1 MTCCSFLS
9 FVVFPFAQI
18 NSGEL
23 GYGGTKDKRA
33 CTTQWVTVR
42 KLPAM
47 DVAHTL
53 NRTFIDSL
61 RHLESNKDGDA
72 GENASHN
79 NHRARQLLAGSFS
92 YVDAPL
98 QLGDL
103 KGNRFGITLRRLR
116 PHRGLNEKRNPNET
130 RAQAEAA
137 LCSTV
142 AAACEAA
149 AASGGAFV
157 NFFGLQRFGSGG
169 VSTASVGAAVLR
181 NDWPKVIDLVRLAL
195 REIR

>member
-1 MTCCSFLS
+1 
-9 FVVFPFAQI
+9 
-18 NSGEL
+18 
-23 GYGGTKDKRA
+23 
-33 CTTQWVTVR
+33 VTIR
-42 KLPAM
+42 KLPAT

-53 NRTFIDSL
+53 NRTFIDAL
-61 RHLESNKDGDA
+61 RPTESS
-72 GENASHN
+72 ENSSQN

-116 PHRGLNEKRNPNET
+116 PHRGIDEKRNPEET
-130 RAQAEAA
+130 RAQAEAL
-137 LCSTV
+137 LCSNV

-169 VSTASVGAAVLR
+169 ISTASVGAAVLK
-181 NDWPKVIDLVRLAL
+181 NDWAKVIDLVRGLCMRKRWVISRNSCSPKL
-195 REIR
+195 MYFSS